1 MNIPLFLAAL
11 SVGGLVP
18 LLIEV
23 LIVAAVCWLLWW
35 LVNYLAPPQPFL
47 KILQC
52 IIAVVAVLY
61 LINLLLGLSG
71 NAFITR

>member
-1 MNIPLFLAAL
+1 MIALLAAI
-11 SVGGLVP
+11 SIGGLVP

-23 LIVAAVCWLLWW
+23 IIVAAICWLLWW
-35 LVNYLAPPQPFL
+35 LVGYIDPPQPFL

-52 IIAVVAVLY
+52 IIAIVAVLY
-61 LINLLLGLSG
+61 LVNLLLSLSG